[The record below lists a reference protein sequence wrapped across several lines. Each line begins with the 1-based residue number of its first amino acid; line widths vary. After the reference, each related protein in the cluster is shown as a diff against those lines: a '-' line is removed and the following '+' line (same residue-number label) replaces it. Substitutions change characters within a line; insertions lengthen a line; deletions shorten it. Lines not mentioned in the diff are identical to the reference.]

1 MDVNQLAQ
9 ILVQRGGYNPT
20 DAANAAKGP
29 RAQEL
34 AREFGISQPSQQ
46 PSGVTTAPQT
56 TSQPVDINAI
66 ARQMQQLQTEAAQPA
81 IKTLE
86 AGRQPLKERYDT
98 LLKSIKERGA
108 YETGQAD
115 IVSARELGRRGIPTE
130 STFAGQFQQEKRL
143 PVQTAFGGL
152 EAQTGLSAEE
162 AQNAISSA
170 VAQLQAGGGQNA
182 IQQAL
187 QQYQFGEQQRLSSE
201 TSAATLAQQVAQ
213 AQAEQAFK
221 EKTFQQVTL
230 PESIYGRNKPYF
242 EPKTTT
248 GSEDESAAIQ
258 SIFGIK
264 PQTNAFGSPYSLP
277 GQSTQQ
283 SNPLDLFWKK

>member
-1 MDVNQLAQ
+1 MDANQLAQ

-46 PSGVTTAPQT
+46 PTGVTQAPQAT
-56 TSQPVDINAI
+56 PQPVDINAI

-108 YETGQAD
+108 FETGRAD
-115 IVSARELGRRGIPTE
+115 ITSARELGRRGIPTE
-130 STFAGQFQQEKRL
+130 STFAGEFQQEKRL
-143 PVQTAFGGL
+143 PVQAQFGQL

-170 VAQLQAGGGQNA
+170 IAQLQAGGGQNA
-182 IQQAL
+182 IAQAL
-187 QQYQFGEQQRLSSE
+187 QQYQFGEQQRLSKE
-201 TSAATLAQQVAQ
+201 TSAATLAQQAAQ
-213 AQAEQAFK
+213 AQSEQAFK

-230 PESIYGRNKPYF
+230 PESIYARGKPYYD
-242 EPKTTT
+242 PK
-248 GSEDESAAIQ
+248 
-258 SIFGIK
+258 IK
-264 PQTNAFGSPYSLP
+264 IISSDND
-277 GQSTQQ
+277 
-283 SNPLDLFWKK
+283 PLGLLS